1 MKYKW
6 IFKYVLIFILSLIF
20 LNFIP
25 FDLDEI
31 WNYGFMH
38 NMYKGL
44 VPYKDFNMVITPF
57 FPFLFSLPFY
67 LFGSNLLVVNVC
79 QSLLIT
85 VVYVLLEKL
94 FGKNANILLI
104 LFFFNYDMIY
114 ASYNF
119 FVFFLFLVLLWMEK
133 KECNDYLIGFIIG
146 LAVLTKQ
153 SVGGCLALVSL
164 YYLFKDYK
172 KFFKRVLGALV
183 PVSIFIIYIFLSNC
197 YKEFFDLCI
206 LGMFDFGKENYI
218 GSIFVIIL
226 FFICMGFIIYW
237 IIKDKKNINNYYILA
252 FSSITI
258 PMFDCFHFKF
268 FLLGLLFIIIGK
280 INIKRINLDLLMYG
294 SLVGLVLVNTFIS
307 VGESK
312 FIYPNNI
319 KHFQYR
325 FISDKHIEETYD
337 VVNKLNEYKDKGI
350 LLLFEQSYYY
360 KMVMDIDINYFDLI
374 NTGNWGYNGS
384 KKLYKALEENKDKV
398 FVINKFSYK
407 GSKQTDKTA
416 LNYVLDN
423 GTIVDE
429 IYNFE
434 FYIIEDDKDNKKD

>member
-1 MKYKW
+1 MKKYKW
-6 IFKYVLIFILSLIF
+6 VFKYIFIFVLSLIF

-38 NMYKGL
+38 NMYEGL
-44 VPYKDFNMVITPF
+44 IPYKDFNMVITPF
-57 FPFLFSLPFY
+57 FPFLFSISFY
-67 LFGSNLLVVNVC
+67 IFGSNLLVVNVC

-85 VVYVLLEKL
+85 FVYFILEKL

-104 LFFFNYDMIY
+104 LLFFNYDMIY

-133 KECNDYLIGFIIG
+133 KECNDYLIGIVIG

-172 KFFKRVLGALV
+172 KFFRRVLGALM
-183 PVSIFIIYIFLSNC
+183 PVSLFVIYILTFDC

-206 LGMFDFGKENYI
+206 VGMFDFGKENYI
-218 GSIFVIIL
+218 GSNWVIGLFVICL
-226 FFICMGFIIYW
+226 GLIIYA
-237 IIKDKKNINNYYILA
+237 IIKDKKNINNYYVLA

-258 PMFDCFHFKF
+258 PMFDYFHFKF
-268 FLLGLLFIIIGK
+268 FLLGLLFIVISK
-280 INIKRINLDLLMYG
+280 IKIKKINLDLLMYG
-294 SLVGLVLVNTFIS
+294 SLVGVVLVNCFVS
-307 VGESK
+307 VNSLD
-312 FIYPNNI
+312 FTYPNDI
-319 KHFQYR
+319 KHFEYR
-325 FISDKHIEETYD
+325 FISNEHIKETKEVSKKLEEYSDKN
-337 VVNKLNEYKDKGI
+337 VLF
-350 LLLFEQSYYY
+350 LFEQSYYY
-360 KMVMDIDINYFDLI
+360 KILNDIPIDYFDLI
-374 NTGNWGYNGS
+374 NTGNWGYDGS
-384 KKLYKALEENKDKV
+384 NKLYKALEENKSSV
-398 FVINKFSYK
+398 FVINRYSYM

-423 GTIVDE
+423 GTKIDE

-434 FYIIEDDKDNKKD
+434 FYIIEEDNK

>member
-6 IFKYVLIFILSLIF
+6 IFKYIFVFILSLIF

-38 NMYKGL
+38 NMYNGL

-67 LFGSNLLVVNVC
+67 IFGSNLLVVNVC

-85 VVYVLLEKL
+85 LVYYLLEKL

-119 FVFFLFLVLLWMEK
+119 FVFFLFLLLLWMEK
-133 KECNDYLIGFIIG
+133 KEYNDFLIGFVIG

-153 SVGGCLALVSL
+153 SVGGCLALVSI

-172 KFFKRVLGALV
+172 KFFKRVLGALI
-183 PVSIFIIYIFLSNC
+183 PASIFIIYIFLSNC

-226 FFICMGFIIYW
+226 FFICIGFIIYS

-258 PMFDCFHFKF
+258 PMFDYFHFKF

-280 INIKRINLDLLMYG
+280 INIKKINLDLLMFG
-294 SLVGLVLVNTFIS
+294 SLIGLVLVNTFIS
-307 VGESK
+307 IGDSK
-312 FIYPNNI
+312 FIYPNDI
-319 KHFQYR
+319 KYFQYR
-325 FISDKHIEETYD
+325 FISDKHIKETHD
-337 VVNKLNEYKDKGI
+337 VVNKLNEYKDKGM

-384 KKLYKALEENKDKV
+384 EKLYDALEDNKDKV

-416 LNYVLDN
+416 LNYVLDK
-423 GTIVDE
+423 GTKVDE

-434 FYIIEDDKDNKKD
+434 FYIIESEKDNKKD